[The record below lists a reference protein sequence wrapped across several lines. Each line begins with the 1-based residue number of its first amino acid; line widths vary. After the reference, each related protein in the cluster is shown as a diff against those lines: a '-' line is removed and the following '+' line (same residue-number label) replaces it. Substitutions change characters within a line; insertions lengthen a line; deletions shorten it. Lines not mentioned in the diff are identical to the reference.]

1 MTTAFCRPF
10 YPWRVRYGL
19 RDTRTLGHV
28 NAGHQSCHPIYPHR
42 KHHAVPPAIPA
53 SHLHVVVIPSLSGG
67 QTVSFHFTSSS
78 FFPFSRLSF
87 GPQIVI
93 RLLPSQGGVRLVPY
107 SQGLFCLLQ
116 GVVPRTRRAAPSIII
131 QAEKKEPT
139 PFMVKDR
146 QTPSSLRPR
155 SFTCTALHHKIAT
168 KSISLCHC
176 STATTRQK
184 PSFTV
189 YQPTHHQQRPY
200 RPPSTPSPESHFPR
214 RSVPSTH
221 YCQLAR

>member
-10 YPWRVRYGL
+10 YPSRVRYGI

-28 NAGHQSCHPIYPHR
+28 NAGAS
-42 KHHAVPPAIPA
+42 VLS
-53 SHLHVVVIPSLSGG
+53 SHLSTSQASRSTTCNTRVASARGRH
-67 QTVSFHFTSSS
+67 SFIIGWANCLFPFYLFF